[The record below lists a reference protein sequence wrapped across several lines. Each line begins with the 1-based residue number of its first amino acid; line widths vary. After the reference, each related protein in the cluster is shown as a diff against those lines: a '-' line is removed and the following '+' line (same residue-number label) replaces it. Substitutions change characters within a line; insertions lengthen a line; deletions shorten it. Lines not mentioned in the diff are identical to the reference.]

1 MLEQAVQAA
10 RVAAQMVGLMARQ
23 AVTEQQILVVV
34 AVVAVMLELARQVEQ
49 EAPVSSS

>member
-23 AVTEQQILVVV
+23 AVTQQQILAVV
-34 AVVAVMLELARQVEQ
+34 AVVAVMLELARQEAQ
-49 EAPVSSS
+49 AAPVLSS